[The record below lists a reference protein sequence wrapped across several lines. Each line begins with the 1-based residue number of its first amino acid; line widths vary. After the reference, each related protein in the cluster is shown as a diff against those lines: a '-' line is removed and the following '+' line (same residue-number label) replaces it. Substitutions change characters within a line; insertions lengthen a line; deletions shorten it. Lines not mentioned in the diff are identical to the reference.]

1 MMIILLTMRKVK
13 LLVEYDGTDFH
24 GWQTQR
30 NKPTIQTTLEEAL
43 LRITGKN
50 SNVIGASRTDAGVH
64 AFGQVAAF
72 RTHSSLEAET
82 IQKALNALLPY
93 DIRILE
99 VTDVNDAFHPRYDA
113 IKKSYLYII
122 ANQRSSS
129 AFLFRYTWTVQ
140 YKLKRALMK
149 EAAQVLVGTHDF
161 SAFQGAGSGIKDPE
175 RKIFSCSIKEL
186 KSLYFMTTRFNGNFI
201 QIRIE
206 ANGFLRHMVR
216 NIVGTLVEIGR
227 GRMSSEQ
234 MRDILESRDRRQA
247 GPTAPANGLFLEK
260 IVY

>member
-1 MMIILLTMRKVK
+1 MIILLTMRKMK
-13 LLVEYDGTDFH
+13 LLVEYDGTAFH

-43 LRITGKN
+43 LRITGEKTK
-50 SNVIGASRTDAGVH
+50 VIGASRTDAGVH

-72 RTHSSLEAET
+72 RTQSLLDTET
-82 IQKALNALLPY
+82 VQRALNAILPH
-93 DIRILE
+93 DIRVLE
-99 VTDVNDAFHPRYDA
+99 VTDVDDAFHPRYDA

-140 YKLKRALMK
+140 YALKGALMR
-149 EAAQVLVGTHDF
+149 EAAQVLVGMHDF
-161 SAFQGAGSGIKDPE
+161 SAFQGSGSGIKDPKRE
-175 RKIFSCSIKEL
+175 IFSCSIKNL
-186 KSLYFMTTRFNGNFI
+186 KSLFFITTRFDGNFI

-260 IVY
+260 IKYR